1 MSQDAVLDVFR
12 EAIITILYAS
22 SPMLLVALGI
32 GLLVAV
38 FQATTQIQ
46 EQTLAFVPKV
56 LGVFIVMILLGPWI
70 FGRILNFTE
79 KIFLS
84 INTLL

>member
-1 MSQDAVLDVFR
+1 MSQDAVLDIFR
-12 EAIITILYAS
+12 EAIITIIYAA

-56 LGVFIVMILLGPWI
+56 LGVFIVLILLGPWI
-70 FGRILNFTE
+70 LGRILGFTE

-84 INTLL
+84 MNTLL